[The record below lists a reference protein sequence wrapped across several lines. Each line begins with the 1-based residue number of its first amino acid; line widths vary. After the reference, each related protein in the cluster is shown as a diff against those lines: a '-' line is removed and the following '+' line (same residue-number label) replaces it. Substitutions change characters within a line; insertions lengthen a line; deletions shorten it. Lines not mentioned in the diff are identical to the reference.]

1 MLLPFYKEGVIEA
14 GCDEAGRGCL
24 AGPVFAAAVVLP
36 SDFKNEMLNDSKQL
50 TEKKRY
56 LLREVI
62 EREALAWA
70 VGIVDNKEIDK
81 INILNA
87 SILAM
92 HRALDQLM
100 VRPENII
107 VDGNRWK
114 LYQEPTAN
122 DNVNDND
129 NEPKVVPATTIVK
142 GDGKY
147 LSIAA
152 ASILAK
158 TYRDDF
164 MLRIHEEFPQ
174 YHWDRNKGYPAKVHR
189 EAIRQYGTTPYHR
202 MSFNLLGDTQ
212 QLEFDFG
219 L

>member
-1 MLLPFYKEGVIEA
+1 MLEAYYKEGVIEA

-24 AGPVFAAAVVLP
+24 AGPVFAAAVILP
-36 SDFKNEMLNDSKQL
+36 SDYQNAMLNDSKQL
-50 TEKKRY
+50 TERKRY
-56 LLREVI
+56 QLREVI

-70 VGIVDNKEIDK
+70 VGIVDNHEIDQ

-92 HRALDQLM
+92 HRALDQLT

-114 LYQEPTAN
+114 PYQEPTAN
-122 DNVNDND
+122 GNDNG
-129 NEPKVVPATTIVK
+129 NGSAIVPATTIVK

-164 MLRIHEEFPQ
+164 MLRIHEEYPQ
-174 YHWDRNKGYPAKVHR
+174 YHWDKNKGYPAKVHR
-189 EAIRQYGTTPYHR
+189 DAIRQYGTTPYHR
-202 MSFNLLGDTQ
+202 MTFNLLGNTQ
-212 QLEFDFG
+212 QLEFDF
-219 L
+219 

>member
-1 MLLPFYKEGVIEA
+1 MLLPFYKEGVVEA

-70 VGIVDNKEIDK
+70 VGIVDNNEIDK

-92 HRALDQLM
+92 HRALDQLK

-114 LYQEPTAN
+114 PYR
-122 DNVNDND
+122 D
-129 NEPKVVPATTIVK
+129 VPATTIVK

-202 MSFNLLGDTQ
+202 MSFNLLGNTQ